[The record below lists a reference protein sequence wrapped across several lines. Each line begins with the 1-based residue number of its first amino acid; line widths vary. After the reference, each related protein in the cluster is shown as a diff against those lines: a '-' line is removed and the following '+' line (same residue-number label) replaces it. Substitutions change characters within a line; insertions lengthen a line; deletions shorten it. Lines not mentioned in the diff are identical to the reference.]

1 MTAWSLR
8 FWQANFARGKENEMD
23 KLISANS
30 IIQKLI
36 PILNE
41 NGDMYFVGRIIG
53 MIDSEPVAFDKE
65 KVIEGLEEWK
75 KYTISWAEKY
85 KRLGNL
91 KKAREREIAATAYSE
106 AIEEIEKGGIEEE

>member
-1 MTAWSLR
+1 M
-8 FWQANFARGKENEMD
+8 E
-23 KLISANS
+23 
-30 IIQKLI
+30 
-36 PILNE
+36 
-41 NGDMYFVGRIIG
+41 
-53 MIDSEPVAFDKE
+53 
-65 KVIEGLEEWK
+65 